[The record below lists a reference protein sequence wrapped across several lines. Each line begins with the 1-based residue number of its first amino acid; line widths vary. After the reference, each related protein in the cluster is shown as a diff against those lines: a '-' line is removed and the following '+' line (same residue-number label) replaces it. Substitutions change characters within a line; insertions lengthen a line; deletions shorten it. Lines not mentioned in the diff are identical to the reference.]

1 MKVVVDIKVVG
12 RIVGR
17 LGIPGGEVV
26 HMGLLET
33 LVEQELVAV
42 HTEPHIQVAAV
53 VGHKF
58 A

>member
-1 MKVVVDIKVVG
+1 MDIKAVG
-12 RIVGR
+12 RIVVR

-33 LVEQELVAV
+33 LAEQELVAV
-42 HTEPHIQVAAV
+42 HKEQHIQVAAV

>member
-1 MKVVVDIKVVG
+1 MDIKVVG
-12 RIVGR
+12 RIVAR
-17 LGIPGGEVV
+17 LGIPGAEVV

-33 LVEQELVAV
+33 QVEQELVAV
-42 HTEPHIQVAAV
+42 HTEPHIQVATV